1 MGLFTNGLAQQR
13 PQTMLPGF
21 GSRQPWQPQF
31 QQPMPMQR
39 PMQPQPQPQP
49 MTNMGQLGG
58 NQGVALP
65 PNGYGAQQGGGL
77 QGGPQPMPMPM
88 QHQMP
93 QQPMTNMGMVGGS
106 QGVPV
111 PPSNFGPPP
120 GAAVTN
126 GMTPPMTPQP
136 QQVMSQGVSV
146 SSGGMPGSA
155 SMDMDPRLLQRGIGI
170 GF

>member
-13 PQTMLPGF
+13 PQT
-21 GSRQPWQPQF
+21 WQPQF

-39 PMQPQPQPQP
+39 PMQPQPQP

-58 NQGVALP
+58 SQGVALP
-65 PNGYGAQQGGGL
+65 PNGYGAQQGGGF
-77 QGGPQPMPMPM
+77 QGGPQPM
-88 QHQMP
+88 QHQMAP
-93 QQPMTNMGMVGGS
+93 QPAPQPMTNMGMVGGS

-126 GMTPPMTPQP
+126 GMSPPMQPQP
-136 QQVMSQGVSV
+136 MSQGASV

>member
-39 PMQPQPQPQP
+39 PMQPQP

-58 NQGVALP
+58 SQGVALP
-65 PNGYGAQQGGGL
+65 PNGYGAQQGGGF
-77 QGGPQPMPMPM
+77 QGGPQPM
-88 QHQMP
+88 QHQMAP
-93 QQPMTNMGMVGGS
+93 QPAPQPMTNMGMVGS
-106 QGVPV
+106 AHGVPL
-111 PPSNFGPPP
+111 PANGY
-120 GAAVTN
+120 GAQQGAPVTN
-126 GMTPPMTPQP
+126 GMLPPMQPQPQP
-136 QQVMSQGVSV
+136 QQVMSQGSSV